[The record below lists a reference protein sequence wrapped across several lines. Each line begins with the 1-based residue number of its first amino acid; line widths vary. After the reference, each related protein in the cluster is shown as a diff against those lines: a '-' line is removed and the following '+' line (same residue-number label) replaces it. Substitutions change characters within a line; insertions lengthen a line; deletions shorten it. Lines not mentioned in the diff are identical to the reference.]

1 MVIRFQIDFYS
12 GLAGLLTSKIIF
24 VDKINTCIYDDSAEE
39 DKRGKAALVK
49 IKLEEVKSQKYPIK
63 EMGIMRI
70 MIKGCQRDSNRIAQM
85 K

>member
-49 IKLEEVKSQKYPIK
+49 IKLEEVKSQEYPDK
-63 EMGIMRI
+63 RNGDHEDND
-70 MIKGCQRDSNRIAQM
+70 KGLPKRFE
-85 K
+85 